1 MLSMS
6 RQHDTPAAPTAPP
19 GVRRGTLI
27 DWLALLVLL
36 AGSVVWPR

>member
-1 MLSMS
+1 M
-6 RQHDTPAAPTAPP
+6 QPPAEPAASAAA
-19 GVRRGTLI
+19 RRAALL